1 MGDEMVFNKT
11 GSNAFVTTNLHYVLS
26 NMDVTKLVCCGVLT
40 DECVAGTVKAACDL
54 GYDCTVVEDACLA
67 GTQDRHDAAIAT
79 VRRFANVVTST
90 EKFLQMYS

>member
-1 MGDEMVFNKT
+1 MVFNKT

-54 GYDCTVVEDACLA
+54 GYGLHR
-67 GTQDRHDAAIAT
+67 G
-79 VRRFANVVTST
+79 
-90 EKFLQMYS
+90 